1 MSERLPSSIYTSQ
14 IPGKGRGLF
23 TSKEIDAGGSV
34 FLVDR
39 PLARYHKYEC
49 KILGQLSPKIAP
61 SLVRVVMQLLLR
73 RKANALSDSE
83 WGDFLGLLDHSDDLK
98 KDSSKGGIAHDRWQD
113 VQLMSQAA
121 HRYSGTTESPNLVLS
136 MMARPDV
143 PTTSKKG
150 PSSAKML
157 EIEAEGERLQASVE
171 NATSVEKLKLLDQ
184 AMSLFVSYK
193 DIFPIW
199 RYPWPS
205 IRDELRLLHWS
216 LDNWSIAT
224 VHALKEYFFIEPV
237 LYPVPWHPIR
247 IQRLFV
253 LLKLIYELQYQVFA
267 SDDNEVEG
275 DLKSYYI
282 NWLSVN
288 KGLEQE
294 IEAAIPKA
302 FGTDSSF
309 AEEYK
314 RLPKSEPPEHY
325 GLRMDWPGER
335 AKLRKAAEEIAD

>member
-1 MSERLPSSIYTSQ
+1 MSIRSLQSISAGSELTISYTD
-14 IPGKGRGLF
+14 I
-23 TSKEIDAGGSV
+23 T
-34 FLVDR
+34 
-39 PLARYHKYEC
+39 
-49 KILGQLSPKIAP
+49 AP
-61 SLVRVVMQLLLR
+61 SYRRQVDLR
-73 RKANALSDSE
+73 SMYYFNCACEYCTA
-83 WGDFLGLLDHSDDLK
+83 GLTCGL
-98 KDSSKGGIAHDRWQD
+98 
-113 VQLMSQAA
+113 
-121 HRYSGTTESPNLVLS
+121 
-136 MMARPDV
+136 PDV
-143 PTTSKKG
+143 PTTSKEG
-150 PSSAKML
+150 PSSAKIL
-157 EIEAEGERLQASVE
+157 EIEAEGERLQASVG
-171 NATSVEKLKLLDQ
+171 NATSTEKIRLLDQ
-184 AMSLFVSYK
+184 AMRLFVSNK

-199 RYPWPS
+199 RHPWPL

-247 IQRLFV
+247 IQRLFL

-275 DLKSYYI
+275 DLKGYYI

-294 IEAAIPKA
+294 IQTAIPKA

-335 AKLRKAAEEIAD
+335 AKLRKVVEEIAD